1 MEELK
6 EKIERDQKK
15 YAAHLQAYK
24 QQIQNLTL
32 EKENLMAQLIIEK
45 KKIEELQEK
54 LVSEKNNQSM
64 IQESLNFLK
73 TYNADLSKM
82 NQYLLSQLEN
92 SKNVVHQKV
101 EVKQPSPVIQLTQTP
116 ISITPPP
123 PPPIVS
129 PLQYSP
135 IQSSENDLFDA
146 LFTDEK
152 NQEKSH
158 ETVLETGKS
167 KIYVSPLPSNFLVDD
182 LVKKF
187 SVYGEIVYAKILDH
201 KNPQGGC
208 FAFVEYKNPSD
219 AALAIHKTN
228 NIDFLKC
235 GIPLT
240 SRYVYESTQQQSQD
254 PDVSKTNIYIKP
266 IPKHFDVKDL
276 VSKFSQFGPISFA
289 KIYQSSYAF
298 LHFENAKDA
307 QIAIEKTNGIDF
319 LEPNVYLRTKFA
331 SIERSDPPPEKNFLF
346 VDKRSKTPSRSP
358 SRQRSSSPVSRH
370 ERRTTSRSPSRKR
383 MRYSMS
389 RSPSPKRKVIEVCAF
404 FKKGSCR
411 YGSGCRFSHAK

>member
-240 SRYVYESTQQQSQD
+240 SRYV
-254 PDVSKTNIYIKP
+254 
-266 IPKHFDVKDL
+266 
-276 VSKFSQFGPISFA
+276 
-289 KIYQSSYAF
+289 
-298 LHFENAKDA
+298 
-307 QIAIEKTNGIDF
+307 
-319 LEPNVYLRTKFA
+319 
-331 SIERSDPPPEKNFLF
+331 LF
-346 VDKRSKTPSRSP
+346 
-358 SRQRSSSPVSRH
+358 
-370 ERRTTSRSPSRKR
+370 
-383 MRYSMS
+383 
-389 RSPSPKRKVIEVCAF
+389 
-404 FKKGSCR
+404 
-411 YGSGCRFSHAK
+411 